1 MDGSADNEQGDPY
14 VPLRD
19 APGLEPHLARG
30 RGQRLSKEEEVR
42 YNNHITS
49 DWGALMALTIVRND
63 IVRMQVDAVVKSY
76 IHKNRHAIYEINE
89 TLFNRDFPLLGAC

>member
-1 MDGSADNEQGDPY
+1 
-14 VPLRD
+14 
-19 APGLEPHLARG
+19 
-30 RGQRLSKEEEVR
+30 
-42 YNNHITS
+42 
-49 DWGALMALTIVRND
+49 MALTIVRND